1 MAPPGVCYE
10 WSQVW
15 VSYLW
20 CKPARE
26 ELYVLSWSVSVSSK
40 LDVFFIFIVF
50 FCKKNEP
57 VSHPICMIWNLQ
69 HVIKIGNLS
78 LWEAFHEGA
87 TCALVAT
94 GKCIICR
101 VWAVVRFSLTVVK
114 NRNQQNG
121 ENEDCWAVIPERH
134 VGVIGGVISEFRIN
148 ESKPKAR
155 HHGWGKRRLLLR
167 YKHFNNIN
175 VIEVP
180 VLNKHQFWLN
190 LCRHLRSY
198 VNVIK
203 YGLNDWLLECLILI
217 PLRSFTLEV
226 VLCAAFPAGGSAVTV
241 KLSGSSLSRIFDSF
255 IRLSNF
261 FLAMFSTCFLLA
273 DVCSRK
279 GERIMNGFFLK
290 NEKLFTSY
298 IKSEN

>member
-1 MAPPGVCYE
+1 M
-10 WSQVW
+10 
-15 VSYLW
+15 
-20 CKPARE
+20 
-26 ELYVLSWSVSVSSK
+26 
-40 LDVFFIFIVF
+40 
-50 FCKKNEP
+50 
-57 VSHPICMIWNLQ
+57 
-69 HVIKIGNLS
+69 
-78 LWEAFHEGA
+78 
-87 TCALVAT
+87 
-94 GKCIICR
+94 
-101 VWAVVRFSLTVVK
+101 
-114 NRNQQNG
+114 
-121 ENEDCWAVIPERH
+121 
-134 VGVIGGVISEFRIN
+134 
-148 ESKPKAR
+148 
-155 HHGWGKRRLLLR
+155 GKRRLLLR

-180 VLNKHQFWLN
+180 LLNKHQFWLN

-217 PLRSFTLEV
+217 LLRSFTLEV